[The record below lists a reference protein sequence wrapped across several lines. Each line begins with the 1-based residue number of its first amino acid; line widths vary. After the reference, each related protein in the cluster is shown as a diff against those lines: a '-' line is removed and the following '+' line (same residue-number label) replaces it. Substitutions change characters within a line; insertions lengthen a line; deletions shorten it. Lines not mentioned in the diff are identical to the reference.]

1 MSYKTLTVVTDD
13 RGVVTVTLNRP
24 DKRNALSA
32 LMMDELTDMALG
44 IGGQNSTRAIVLA
57 AAGQTFCAGGDLE
70 WMMAQIKADRHTRM
84 AEARRLANMLGAL
97 NEMPTPLIGRVH
109 GSALGGGVGLA
120 CVCDVVIAA
129 DGAKFGLTE
138 TRLGLIPAT
147 IAPYVIAR
155 MGEGRA
161 RRVFMSARIFEAAE
175 AQDLGIVS
183 RTVSLA
189 DLDRAVEAEVEPYLS
204 SAPGAVGAAK
214 ALARALGPQ
223 INAATIEDTIRRLA
237 DVWESAEATEGV
249 SAFLEKRPAK
259 WH

>member
-1 MSYKTLTVVTDD
+1 MSYNTLDVVTDD

-32 LMMDELTDMALG
+32 LMMDELTDVAHG
-44 IGGQNSTRAIVLA
+44 IGSQNSTRAIVLA

-70 WMMAQIKADRHTRM
+70 WMMAQIKADRQTRM
-84 AEARRLANMLGAL
+84 AEARRLAGMLGAL

-109 GSALGGGVGLA
+109 GSALGGGIGLA

-129 DGAKFGLTE
+129 EGAKFGLTE

-189 DLDRAVEAEVEPYLS
+189 ALDQAVEAEVEPYLS
-204 SAPGAVGAAK
+204 AAPGAVGAAK

-223 INAATIEDTIRRLA
+223 INANTIEDTIRRLA
-237 DVWESAEATEGV
+237 DIWESDEAAEGL
-249 SAFLEKRPAK
+249 SAFLDKRLAK
-259 WH
+259 WR

>member
-1 MSYKTLTVVTDD
+1 MSYRTLTVVTDD
-13 RGVVTVTLNRP
+13 RGVVTVTLNLP

-32 LMMDELTDMALG
+32 LMMDELTDVAQG
-44 IGGQNSTRAIVLA
+44 IGGQNATRAIVLA

-70 WMMAQIKADRHTRM
+70 WMMAQIKADRQTRM
-84 AEARRLANMLGAL
+84 AEARRLAGMMGAL

-109 GSALGGGVGLA
+109 GSALGGGIGLA

-129 DGAKFGLTE
+129 EGAKFGLTE

-189 DLDRAVEAEVEPYLS
+189 ALDQAVEAEVEPYLS
-204 SAPGAVGAAK
+204 AAPGAVGAAK
-214 ALARALGPQ
+214 ALARTLGPP
-223 INAATIEDTIRRLA
+223 INAAIIEATIHRLA
-237 DVWESAEATEGV
+237 DVWESEEAIEGI
-249 SAFLEKRPAK
+249 SAFLEKRLAK
-259 WH
+259 WR